1 MIIAGG
7 ENKILAF
14 ITLRIIIFYLCSPVD
29 VVVVWVVVVVEDV
42 VVGVLVIEVVDVDVV
57 IVVEVVDSVVVDIVV
72 ARGSIEES
80 VYRNNYGDSYE
91 ICHQPI

>member
-42 VVGVLVIEVVDVDVV
+42 VVGV
-57 IVVEVVDSVVVDIVV
+57 IVVEVLEVDVVTVVEAADSVGVGIVV
-72 ARGSIEES
+72 VRGSVEES
-80 VYRNNYGDSYE
+80 VHFNNFGDSYE
-91 ICHQPI
+91 MNPSA